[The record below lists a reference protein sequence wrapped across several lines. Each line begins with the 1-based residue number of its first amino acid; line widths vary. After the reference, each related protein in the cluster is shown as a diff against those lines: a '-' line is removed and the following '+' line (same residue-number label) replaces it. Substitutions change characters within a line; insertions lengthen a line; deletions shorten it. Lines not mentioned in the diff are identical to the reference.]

1 MRLEGKN
8 GAIRAPAFWGKGSK
22 GEARF
27 SALWGK
33 GGHGLVAS
41 LAAGAALVLAAP
53 AAGGGDDGCGKDL
66 RAYVPAALVDQACA
80 EKGKKFKV
88 IVQGRLDQTS
98 SRVDREVRDRGGTV
112 KRTFRSITGVSGELT
127 GGAILG
133 LARNS
138 HVRAITP
145 DARVVSRYQDA
156 EMWREAV
163 RIDQLWHTVDPLTGV
178 AGPAPQAPAIAIVD
192 SGVDPSKV
200 ADFGAR
206 LVASANVSSL
216 TPDAIGDAQGHG
228 TMVAGIAAGASPAS
242 PGVAQNAPIV
252 SIRTS
257 DANGMSITSDVVAAA
272 DWILAHKGEY
282 GIRVANFSL
291 TGSMETTFRFDPL
304 NAAVERLWLN
314 GVVVVVAAGN
324 HGMGTGEVNMSY
336 APANDP
342 FVITVGAVDPMGS
355 GDPLDD
361 TVPWWSGYGYSLD
374 GFSKPDVAAP
384 GRYMVMPVPGGAT
397 IPQALPERVVGPGYM
412 WMSGTSFAAPV
423 VSGAAAQI
431 LARHPNWG
439 PDEVKGALM
448 LTANYLEAGSS
459 WEAGVGE
466 IDAAYAASLDFVP
479 PNPNEGFLPFVEV
492 DSATGQ
498 RVFNEAAWSRHVE
511 EVDPTWTQANW
522 SSAAWSRAAWSRAAW
537 SRAAWSRAT
546 FDSEL
551 VLSSAASSSATSA
564 E

>member
-1 MRLEGKN
+1 MRLEGEN
-8 GAIRAPAFWGKGSK
+8 GAVRSSALWGKGSK
-22 GEARF
+22 GETRS

-33 GGHGLVAS
+33 GGRGFVTC
-41 LAAGAALVLAAP
+41 LAVGAALVLAAP
-53 AAGGGDDGCGKDL
+53 AAAGGDGGCGEDL
-66 RAYVPAALVDQACA
+66 RAYVPANLVNQACA
-80 EKGKKFKV
+80 EKGKKFNV
-88 IVQGRLDQTS
+88 IVQGRVDETS
-98 SRVDREVRDRGGTV
+98 SRVAGEVHDRGGKV
-112 KRTFRSITGVSGELT
+112 KRRFRSITGVSGELT

-133 LARNS
+133 LARDS

-163 RIDQLWHTVDPLTGV
+163 RIDQLWHAYDPLTGDV
-178 AGPAPQAPAIAIVD
+178 GPAPQAPAIAIVD
-192 SGVDPSKV
+192 SGVDTTKL
-200 ADFGAR
+200 ADFGGR
-206 LVASANVSSL
+206 LVASVNVSSL
-216 TPDAIGDAQGHG
+216 TPDATGDDQGHG
-228 TMVAGIAAGASPAS
+228 TMVAGIAAGASPSA

-257 DANGMSITSDVVAAA
+257 DGNGMSITSDVVAAA

-282 GIRVANFSL
+282 GIRIANFSL

-314 GVVVVVAAGN
+314 DVVVVVAAGN
-324 HGMGTGEVNMSY
+324 HGTGTGEVNMSY

-361 TVPWWSGYGYSLD
+361 AVPWWSGYGLSLD

-384 GRYMVMPVPGGAT
+384 GRYMVMPVPDGAS
-397 IPQALPERVVGPGYM
+397 IPQAFPERVVGFGYM

-423 VSGAAAQI
+423 VSGTAAQV
-431 LARHPNWG
+431 LARHPEWG

-448 LTANYLEAGSS
+448 LTANYLEAGSN

-492 DSATGQ
+492 DSASGQ

-511 EVDPTWTQANW
+511 EVDPSWTQANW

-551 VLSSAASSSATSA
+551 AMSSATSSSATSI

>member
-1 MRLEGKN
+1 MRLEGEN
-8 GAIRAPAFWGKGSK
+8 GAVRASALWGKGSK
-22 GEARF
+22 GETRS

-33 GGHGLVAS
+33 GGRGFVAC
-41 LAAGAALVLAAP
+41 LAIGVALVLVAP
-53 AAGGGDDGCGKDL
+53 AAAGGDGGCGEDL
-66 RAYVPAALVDQACA
+66 RAYVPASLVNQACA
-80 EKGKKFKV
+80 EKGKKFNV
-88 IVQGRLDQTS
+88 IVQGRLDETS
-98 SRVDREVRDRGGTV
+98 SGVASEVHDRGGAV
-112 KRTFRSITGVSGELT
+112 KRKFRSITGVSGELT
-127 GGAILG
+127 GGAILS
-133 LARNS
+133 LARKS
-138 HVRAITP
+138 HIRAITP
-145 DARVVSRYQDA
+145 DARVVSQYQDA

-163 RIDQLWHTVDPLTGV
+163 RVDQLWYTPDPLTGQL
-178 AGPAPQAPAIAIVD
+178 GPAPQAPGIAIVD
-192 SGVDPSKV
+192 SGVDTTKP
-200 ADFGAR
+200 ADFGGR
-206 LVASANVSSL
+206 LVASVNVSSL
-216 TPDAIGDAQGHG
+216 TPAATGDDQGHG
-228 TMVAGIAAGASPAS
+228 TMVAGVAAGASAGA

-314 GVVVVVAAGN
+314 DVVVVVAAGN
-324 HGMGTGEVNMSY
+324 HGTGAGEVNMSY

-342 FVITVGAVDPMGS
+342 FVITVGALDPMGS

-361 TVPWWSGYGYSLD
+361 SVPSWSGYGLSLD
-374 GFSKPDVAAP
+374 GFSKPDVSAP

-423 VSGAAAQI
+423 VSGTAAQL
-431 LARHPNWG
+431 LARHPEWG

-448 LTANYLEAGSS
+448 LTANYLEAGSN

-479 PNPNEGFLPFVEV
+479 PNPNEGFLPFVDV
-492 DSATGQ
+492 DSLSGQ

-511 EVDPTWTQANW
+511 EVDPSWTQANW

-551 VLSSAASSSATSA
+551 AMSSATSSSATSV

>member
-1 MRLEGKN
+1 MRLEGETR
-8 GAIRAPAFWGKGSK
+8 AVRARAPRWATSRGATRS
-22 GEARF
+22 

-33 GGHGLVAS
+33 GGRGLAAAI
-41 LAAGAALVLAAP
+41 AAGAALVLAAP
-53 AAGGGDDGCGKDL
+53 APASGGARCGDDLK
-66 RAYVPAALVDQACA
+66 AYVPATLVAQACA
-80 EKGKKFKV
+80 EKGRKFHVV
-88 IVQGRLDQTS
+88 IQGRLHETS
-98 SRVDREVRDRGGTV
+98 SRVASEVREEGGTV
-112 KRTFRSITGVSGELT
+112 RRRFRSITGVSGELT
-127 GGAILG
+127 GGAILA
-133 LARNS
+133 LARDS

-145 DARVVSRYQDA
+145 DTRVVSSYQDA

-163 RIDQLWHTVDPLTGV
+163 RVDQLWQTFDPATG
-178 AGPAPQAPAIAIVD
+178 ATGPAPQAPAIAIVD
-192 SGVDPSKV
+192 SGVDPGRA

-206 LVASANVSSL
+206 LVASVNVSSL
-216 TPDAIGDAQGHG
+216 TPQATGDDQGHG
-228 TMVAGIAAGASPAS
+228 TMVAGVAAGAAPSA

-252 SIRTS
+252 SVRTS
-257 DANGMSITSDVVAAA
+257 DENGMSITSDVVAAA
-272 DWILAHKGEY
+272 DWILAHKDAY

-304 NAAVERLWLN
+304 NAAVERLWVN

-324 HGMGTGEVNMSY
+324 HGTGNGEVGMSY

-361 TVPWWSGYGYSLD
+361 SVPWWSGYGISVD

-384 GRYMVMPVPGGAT
+384 GRYMVMPVPDRAT
-397 IPQALPERVVGPGYM
+397 IPRSLPERVVGPGYM

-423 VSGAAAQI
+423 VAGAAAQL
-431 LARHPNWG
+431 LARHPGWG

-448 LTANYLEAGSS
+448 LTANYLGAASD
-459 WEAGVGE
+459 WEGGVGE

-492 DSATGQ
+492 DSASGQ

-511 EVDPTWTQANW
+511 EVDPSWTQANW

-551 VLSSAASSSATSA
+551 ALSSAASSSATNA